1 MGLLTKVIAAV
12 ATRVIAE
19 MNDTAAAKATYAEC
33 YDFCKS
39 RGIPFVKVIHLN
51 PTDFMA
57 DVKRIGLD
65 KVTVKTRA
73 YPVEYTSQGLR
84 SSMRWVKQGNVITVN
99 TNYIFDK

>member
-1 MGLLTKVIAAV
+1 MGLFTKVVAAI

-19 MNDTAAAKATYAEC
+19 MESTAAAKAVYAEC
-33 YDFCKS
+33 YEFCKS

-51 PTDFMA
+51 PADFMA

-65 KVTVKTRA
+65 KVTVKTRNW
-73 YPVEYTSQGLR
+73 PVEYTSQGLQ
-84 SSMRWVKQGNVITVN
+84 SSMRWCKQGNVITVN